1 MVNRDYVYNLKR
13 RVYGMSSWF
22 WGYHMCANTNI
33 YIYIYMCIIDYRS
46 YNPLSKFLV
55 DLPKAGA

>member
-1 MVNRDYVYNLKR
+1 MECLVGFGVTTC
-13 RVYGMSSWF
+13 VQIQTF
-22 WGYHMCANTNI
+22 
-33 YIYIYMCIIDYRS
+33 IYIYMCIIDYRS